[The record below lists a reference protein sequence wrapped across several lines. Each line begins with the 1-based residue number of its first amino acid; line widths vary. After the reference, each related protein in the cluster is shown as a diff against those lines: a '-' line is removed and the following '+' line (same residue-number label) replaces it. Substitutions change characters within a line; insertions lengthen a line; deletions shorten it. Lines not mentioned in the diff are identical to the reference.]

1 MTRNE
6 FTKIIKTI
14 FDDRNV
20 QNLSSDWLN
29 NSYEVC
35 KGIDLRTAMIGANKL
50 MNISSEDWNGLYG
63 YRGKPS
69 TCDLKTFLS
78 GGKPTSIER
87 RAESEVQKIIDQSKY
102 WHDFSKTNF
111 EDPVTQKVA
120 DNYGQNGL
128 SSLHN
133 DLFDTFNI
141 NRKNISFVKNDLID
155 TWLAYYDSSDQ
166 PALLSTES
174 KLFIES

>member
-29 NSYEVC
+29 NLYEVC

-102 WHDFSKTNF
+102 WHDFSKTNTCIASALISLDINLTVNF
-111 EDPVTQKVA
+111 
-120 DNYGQNGL
+120 
-128 SSLHN
+128 SSLLVFSV
-133 DLFDTFNI
+133 LFSAENHSVI
-141 NRKNISFVKNDLID
+141 II
-155 TWLAYYDSSDQ
+155 
-166 PALLSTES
+166 PPE
-174 KLFIES
+174 